1 MQNLLRQSRAGFE
14 AVRRPA
20 IARGRPIRTQKA
32 DSFPRSRYRQTWAQ
46 NGRKTPAFWRKLR
59 DGWRVKAAE
68 INVNFADYG
77 RAMGIEPI
85 TAFLEAT
92 EYISLLLRVLEHFGT
107 QEPLSYRPLRVSRRQ
122 ERERITPRSHE
133 DQRAVVAPV

>member
-1 MQNLLRQSRAGFE
+1 MQNLLRQPRAGFE

-46 NGRKTPAFWRKLR
+46 NGRKTPAFWRRLR

-85 TAFLEAT
+85 TALLEAAERT
-92 EYISLLLRVLEHFGT
+92 AFPLFVSEHFGT
-107 QEPLSYRPLRVSRRQ
+107 QSKPLCRPLRGARPPERVRRL
-122 ERERITPRSHE
+122 
-133 DQRAVVAPV
+133 RA